1 VQELQTRQY
10 QKYFYN
16 IISLYKEKHDLKI
29 YLELILSLITIGIFV
44 VFAIKPTV
52 TTIADIVTK
61 IKVEQETSDKLD
73 IKIKNLGIA
82 QTLYN
87 AEKANIN
94 LLDTAIPSGSDISG
108 FIRQNEGLI
117 KKENVTPITVSVD
130 KTNLLVAT
138 TSASVLGVT
147 TSITGEFNNLENFIK
162 DIESLRR
169 PSIISKMNMS
179 ETDKLINL
187 SLTLQTPYTK

>member
-73 IKIKNLGIA
+73 TKIKNLGIA

>member
-1 VQELQTRQY
+1 MQQTRQS
-10 QKYFYN
+10 QKYFYYLL
-16 IISLYKEKHDLKI
+16 SLYKEKQDLKI
-29 YLELILSLITIGIFV
+29 YLELVLSIIAIGVFV

-73 IKIKNLGIA
+73 TKIKNLGIA

-87 AEKANIN
+87 AEKANID
-94 LLDTAIPSGSDISG
+94 LLDTAIPSNPDISG

-117 KKENVTPITVSVD
+117 KKENVIPITVSVD
-130 KTNLLVAT
+130 KTNLLLAT
-138 TSASVLGVT
+138 SSASAVSVT